1 MNLYSFIAV
10 HVSKLETGEEGA
22 KTLLRSVEMITNRIL
37 TRKGIK
43 NFKIL
48 LGKGDFELVK
58 AKDNPL
64 SSVVYF
70 KFSVDVEG
78 KHYIVK
84 AFPDFTYEIRF
95 EIEGDEEYRNSVSDE
110 LYPIMLMQRSY
121 KDFSQG

>member
-1 MNLYSFIAV
+1 MRHSPPN
-10 HVSKLETGEEGA
+10 G
-22 KTLLRSVEMITNRIL
+22 N
-37 TRKGIK
+37 
-43 NFKIL
+43 IL

-121 KDFSQG
+121 RDFSQG